1 MDLKIL
7 EKQIKLLKSR
17 KSKNFYILTGEELG
31 VINAF
36 IKQISVTY
44 KADIQR
50 VDTVAEIWPKLL
62 TKSPL
67 VKSNSLY
74 VVKDDLD
81 FLKSDLWN
89 NDGLN
94 KIKYNKLVLIL
105 TKLDKRSKFVKT
117 YNKEFIEFKKLS
129 NTQLTSLVLN
139 TLEMKEREAEYLVN
153 RCECDYSRILNE
165 LDKLKRLNLKPGE
178 YKKAID
184 YIISVEYDFTIF
196 DFIDFVCSGDI
207 NNSVLALNV
216 LLDRGESIIG
226 MITLLYNQFKQGLMI
241 YDYLDMTTQVIA
253 KRTGVNP
260 FIIDKLRNS
269 ICVTYSQKEM
279 IERMLLLVN
288 IDKGI
293 KTGLYDDKIAI
304 QYALL
309 KILVVNT

>member
-17 KSKNFYILTGEELG
+17 KLKNFYILTGEELG

-36 IKQISVTY
+36 IKQMSITY
-44 KADIQR
+44 KANIQR

-67 VKSNSLY
+67 IKSNNIY

-94 KIKYNKLVLIL
+94 KIKCNKLVLIL

-117 YNKEFIEFKKLS
+117 YSKEFIEFKKLS
-129 NTQLTSLVLN
+129 NAQLTSLVLN
-139 TLEMKEREAEYLVN
+139 TLEMKEKEAAYLVE
-153 RCECDYSRILNE
+153 RCKCDYSRILNE

-184 YIISVEYDFTIF
+184 DIISVEYDFTTF
-196 DFIDFVCSGDI
+196 DFIDFVCCGDV

-226 MITLLYNQFKQGLMI
+226 MITLLYSQFKQGLMI

-279 IERMLLLVN
+279 IERMLLLMN

-309 KILVVNT
+309 KILIVNT